1 MRKAIFMLFICTSF
15 VVNATTYYVSTSGSN
30 SNNGTSLTTP
40 WLTWQY
46 GFDRLKAGDIL
57 YIRGGTYRTTGNAS
71 TSTHIYMSNLA
82 GTSSSHITISAYNGE
97 VPVFNLDNIT
107 TNQGS
112 CFALLMTGC
121 TYVDVKG
128 LTITGLA
135 QPSSASNVA
144 GFFISGGSSH
154 VTIENCVV
162 HHIGGYG
169 FTCNNSNYIT
179 YKNCDAHHCADPY
192 SSSGAWENA
201 NGFGV
206 TGGVALNTSDNI
218 TYDGCRSWNNADDGF
233 DFYGVDA
240 FITVN
245 NCWSFWNGY
254 DDSFNALGNGQGF
267 KLGPNYSSTYN
278 NTVRRVITNTIS
290 AGNKYH
296 GFDKNY
302 GEMGGGCVMKFYN
315 NVAYGNAKYGWE
327 FTYGSNVADVFK
339 NNIAAA
345 NGSGPANLESNAISD
360 HNSWNGSTTVSNSDF
375 QNYTISALTAPRQS
389 DGSLPQITAFHL
401 AVGSKLIDAGVDV
414 GLPFTGNAP
423 DLGAFEVQSGTTV
436 QVPLL
441 SSASVESLTPSILE
455 LTYDLTL
462 ANVVPVA
469 SSFSV
474 LINSSPRSVSAIA
487 VSGVKVRLTLSSRVV
502 SGDKVTVS
510 YTKPSS
516 NYLQTNSSGV
526 AASISNIPVLNNCQN
541 AAPVAVLTSPVT
553 NSSFISPAIISMT
566 ASATDPDGSVSLV
579 EFYSGNTR
587 LGSVSV
593 APYSFTWNNVVAG
606 SYSLTA
612 VVTDNQNSKS
622 FSPAVS
628 VSVADKKIYTN
639 KHPVIR
645 ISNPLKGNSYA
656 NISTITI
663 DAVAS
668 DPDGT
673 ISKVEFFN
681 GSDRLAET
689 TTAPYTYIWK
699 DVAPGSYAITA
710 VATDNLNDTTMS
722 APVEFVIAAKIKYD
736 ANSEIV
742 KLYPNPNNGRFTIE
756 FLNPIKSDNSLIV
769 ITDIAGKQV
778 YNGPVLKEEI
788 MKRFDLSGSRSGVY
802 VMLIKDKDI
811 YVTKKFIKN

>member
-1 MRKAIFMLFICTSF
+1 
-15 VVNATTYYVSTSGSN
+15 
-30 SNNGTSLTTP
+30 
-40 WLTWQY
+40 
-46 GFDRLKAGDIL
+46 
-57 YIRGGTYRTTGNAS
+57 
-71 TSTHIYMSNLA
+71 
-82 GTSSSHITISAYNGE
+82 
-97 VPVFNLDNIT
+97 
-107 TNQGS
+107 
-112 CFALLMTGC
+112 
-121 TYVDVKG
+121 
-128 LTITGLA
+128 
-135 QPSSASNVA
+135 
-144 GFFISGGSSH
+144 
-154 VTIENCVV
+154 
-162 HHIGGYG
+162 
-169 FTCNNSNYIT
+169 
-179 YKNCDAHHCADPY
+179 
-192 SSSGAWENA
+192 
-201 NGFGV
+201 
-206 TGGVALNTSDNI
+206 
-218 TYDGCRSWNNADDGF
+218 
-233 DFYGVDA
+233 
-240 FITVN
+240 
-245 NCWSFWNGY
+245 
-254 DDSFNALGNGQGF
+254 
-267 KLGPNYSSTYN
+267 
-278 NTVRRVITNTIS
+278 
-290 AGNKYH
+290 
-296 GFDKNY
+296 
-302 GEMGGGCVMKFYN
+302 
-315 NVAYGNAKYGWE
+315 
-327 FTYGSNVADVFK
+327 
-339 NNIAAA
+339 
-345 NGSGPANLESNAISD
+345 
-360 HNSWNGSTTVSNSDF
+360 
-375 QNYTISALTAPRQS
+375 
-389 DGSLPQITAFHL
+389 LPQITAFHL

>member
-1 MRKAIFMLFICTSF
+1 MRKAIIIIFLCLSIAA
-15 VVNATTYYVSTSGSN
+15 NATTYYVATNGSN

-423 DLGAFEVQSGTTV
+423 DLGAFEGQSGTTI
-436 QVPLL
+436 QVPVL
-441 SSASVESLTPSILE
+441 STATVENSAPSLIVLSYSTSLANIVPSATSFSVLVNSVARPVSSVTIVGTSVQLTLTSPVSFGNVVTASYIKPASNPLQTTSGGQAAVLVAQAVTNHVTNSTPSYISSTIANATPSVLE
-455 LTYDLTL
+455 MTYDLSL
-462 ANVVPVA
+462 NNLLVPAA
-469 SSFSV
+469 SSFSIQINAVARTISAVTISGNKV
-474 LINSSPRSVSAIA
+474 L
-487 VSGVKVRLTLSSRVV
+487 LTLSSAVKYGDIV
-502 SGDKVTVS
+502 TVAYTKPATNPIQTLAGGLAVNLSGKSVINNLINSTKTTTSVTVS
-510 YTKPSS
+510 MT
-516 NYLQTNSSGV
+516 
-526 AASISNIPVLNNCQN
+526 
-541 AAPVAVLTSPVT
+541 
-553 NSSFISPAIISMT
+553 ISPNHVHRTMNAI
-566 ASATDPDGSVSLV
+566 LV
-579 EFYSGNTR
+579 YSGDITT
-587 LGSVSV
+587 L
-593 APYSFTWNNVVAG
+593 AT
-606 SYSLTA
+606 SLLPEL
-612 VVTDNQNSKS
+612 V
-622 FSPAVS
+622 
-628 VSVADKKIYTN
+628 
-639 KHPVIR
+639 R
-645 ISNPLKGNSYA
+645 ISDTSGKLFIEKVLATGITNFRIPL
-656 NISTITI
+656 
-663 DAVAS
+663 
-668 DPDGT
+668 
-673 ISKVEFFN
+673 
-681 GSDRLAET
+681 
-689 TTAPYTYIWK
+689 
-699 DVAPGSYAITA
+699 
-710 VATDNLNDTTMS
+710 NL
-722 APVEFVIAAKIKYD
+722 
-736 ANSEIV
+736 
-742 KLYPNPNNGRFTIE
+742 
-756 FLNPIKSDNSLIV
+756 
-769 ITDIAGKQV
+769 
-778 YNGPVLKEEI
+778 
-788 MKRFDLSGSRSGVY
+788 RSGVY
-802 VMLIKDKDI
+802 IVKVLAGGLEMTSQKMIV
-811 YVTKKFIKN
+811 Y